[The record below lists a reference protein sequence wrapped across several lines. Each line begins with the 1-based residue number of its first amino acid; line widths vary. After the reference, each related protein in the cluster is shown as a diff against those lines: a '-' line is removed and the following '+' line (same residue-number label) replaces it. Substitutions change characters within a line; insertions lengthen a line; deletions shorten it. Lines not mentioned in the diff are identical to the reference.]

1 MPKFSHEPANYHC
14 PFCAVVAGHY
24 DDLATENDIVYQNE
38 YVIAKISP
46 KWWVNNPG
54 NVLVLPK
61 QHFENIYD
69 ISDETL
75 AEVYKV
81 VKLIAIAMRS
91 TYECEGTSTRQH
103 NEPAGNQDVWHFHVH
118 VLPRHGG
125 DGLYAN
131 HESNKFVTA
140 GERAPYAEKL
150 RGYLNRM
157 AK

>member
-1 MPKFSHEPANYHC
+1 MSSKFSHKPADYHC

-24 DDLATENDIVYQNE
+24 DQYATKDDIVYQNA

-69 ISDETL
+69 IPDDVI

-81 VKLIAIAMRS
+81 VKLVATAMRN
-91 TYECEGTSTRQH
+91 TYGCNGTSTRQH
-103 NEPAGNQDVWHFHVH
+103 NEPAGNQDVWHLHVH
-118 VLPRHGG
+118 VFPRYEN
-125 DGLYAN
+125 DNLYLN
-131 HESNKFVTA
+131 HENKKFVTA
-140 GERAPYAEKL
+140 EERAPYAKKL
-150 RGYLNRM
+150 REFLNYES
-157 AK
+157 